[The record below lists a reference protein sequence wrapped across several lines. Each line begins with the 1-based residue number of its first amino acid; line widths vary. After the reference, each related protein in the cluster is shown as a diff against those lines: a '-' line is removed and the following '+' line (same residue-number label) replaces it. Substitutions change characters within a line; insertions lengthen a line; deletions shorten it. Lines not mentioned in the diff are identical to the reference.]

1 MTDPDQQTVWHEQ
14 NLAEPHAVRDKARR
28 VRAMFNAVAPTYE
41 LVNTL
46 TSFGRDA
53 YWRRRAVELSRVT
66 GTDRVLDLACGTG
79 DLARAFAA
87 ARPAPALVVGA
98 DFAGEMIRRA
108 AGTSSPAM
116 RWCQADALSLPFL
129 NEQFTAVSC
138 AFGVRNLQDLK
149 AGFREVHRVLSPDG
163 RAVILE
169 FSNPS
174 AKVTRALFHFYFN
187 RMLPAIAT
195 LISRDRSGAYRY
207 LPRSVLRFASRSQ
220 IVNLLREVGF
230 ERIEV
235 HPLTFG
241 IAVVYLAAK
250 AHIHPVNA

>member
-1 MTDPDQQTVWHEQ
+1 MSERDPKAVWHDG
-14 NLAEPHAVRDKARR
+14 NLGQPHEVQDKARR

-53 YWRRRAVELSRVT
+53 YWRQRTVELARVAAE
-66 GTDRVLDLACGTG
+66 DRILDLACGTG
-79 DLARAFAA
+79 DLARAFTA
-87 ARPAPALVVGA
+87 ARPAPNMVVGA
-98 DFAGEMIRRA
+98 DFAAEMIQRA
-108 AGTSSPAM
+108 AGSSSTTVF
-116 RWCQADALSLPFL
+116 WCQADVLTLPFA

-138 AFGVRNLQDLK
+138 AFGVRNLQDLT
-149 AGFREVHRVLSPDG
+149 AGFREMYRVLAPAG

-169 FSNPS
+169 FSFPS
-174 AKVTRALFHFYFN
+174 ARVSRTLFKFYFIH
-187 RMLPAIAT
+187 MLPVIAT

-207 LPRSVLRFASRSQ
+207 LPRSVLRFPNRAQ

-230 ERIEV
+230 DRIEA

-241 IAVVYLAAK
+241 IAVVYVAVK
-250 AHIHPVNA
+250 A